1 MTMDM
6 YQIENT
12 NSGSLSRHSPAQVR
26 AHLVI
31 LVFIVVLLSSVY
43 PLLAQTAH
51 RGSADLH
58 AALEMTGALL
68 GLIAGFALVARF
80 YALGSREYLLIGLAF
95 FVNGGEDFVHGFL
108 GFAAAHELT
117 GMPSSSLSQ
126 FIPATYVTG
135 RIGMGVL
142 LLMASLRNRL
152 FPKSRDPRRE
162 TKWVLA
168 GVLLAT
174 AGATFVAFRIS
185 LPDLIFP
192 GSVISRPVDL
202 FSALVLSF
210 ALVLF
215 VRDYCRTG
223 DALTWWIALSIGI
236 NTVGQ
241 VLMSFSPQLF
251 DPFFDVAHVYKVLG
265 YAVPLLGFSLYQI
278 SVLTE
283 HKRAED
289 ALRESRTFLQ
299 TVIDAVPAGIFVIG
313 ADHRI
318 TLANRTARAEFG
330 LRDLVGKG
338 LKCHQVSHRRD
349 KPCEGAADPCPLPQV
364 IATKTPLT
372 VIHTHFDED
381 DNESIVEISAAPIC
395 NEAGEV
401 VQVVESCHDITN
413 RVRAEEK
420 LRAKSR
426 ALEEAKKEAEQANRA
441 KSEFLANMSHE
452 LRTPMNSIIGFT
464 NRVLKKLGDSLP
476 ARELDAL
483 QTVERNGKHLLT
495 LINEVLDLSKIE
507 AGRVEMQ
514 PTVFDAVTTVREVV
528 AQVAPLAEGK
538 PVALNIELPETP
550 IVVEADKTKT
560 VQIVANLLSNGI
572 KYTDEGEVTVAVSR
586 TGDERLGP
594 AVRIAVRDTG
604 VGVRPEDRPRLFQKF
619 TQVDGSSR
627 RRVGGTGL
635 GLCIA
640 QQYAQMHGGRIDV
653 TSEFGVGSEFALLLP
668 VDPSLKLRTPTPHF
682 AEAARLPDSPIEGTA
697 RPDGI
702 TVLCVDDEPD
712 VLKFLGQ
719 TFADGGYDVLLAAD
733 YDGAIEQAQT
743 RRPDMVCLDLRM
755 PGKNGFD
762 VLKTLRSDPA
772 LTSIPVVVVSASDEQ
787 ARALD
792 AGARYCLAKPV
803 DPDRLLTITRS
814 VLAGRD
820 RKALVV
826 EDDRDTA
833 RFLCETLTDHG
844 ITVRTAANGKEALA
858 QVTAW
863 TPSVIVL
870 DLMMPVMDGF
880 QFLEHIQMDSVWKQI
895 PVVILTARTLS
906 AKEVT
911 RLSDVSHAV
920 LTKGHADTEQLIGA
934 ILGAAVSNPNSLEVL
949 SV

>member
-1 MTMDM
+1 M
-6 YQIENT
+6 
-12 NSGSLSRHSPAQVR
+12 R

-31 LVFIVVLLSSVY
+31 LAFIVLLLSSVY
-43 PLLAQTAH
+43 PLLTQTAYG
-51 RGSADLH
+51 GSADLH

-80 YALGSREYLLIGLAF
+80 YAFGSREFLLIGLAF
-95 FVNGGEDFVHGFL
+95 FVNGAEDFVHGFL

-152 FPKSRDPRRE
+152 LPKSRDPHRE
-162 TKWVLA
+162 TKWAVA
-168 GVLLAT
+168 VVLLAT
-174 AGATFVAFRIS
+174 AVATFGAFHIS
-185 LPDLIFP
+185 LPNSIFP

-202 FSALVLSF
+202 FSALILSV
-210 ALVLF
+210 ALILF

-223 DALTWWIALSIGI
+223 DSLTWWIALSIGI

-251 DPFFDVAHVYKVLG
+251 DAFFDVAHVYKVLG

-278 SVLTE
+278 TVLTE
-283 HKRAED
+283 HR
-289 ALRESRTFLQ
+289 Q
-299 TVIDAVPAGIFVIG
+299 
-313 ADHRI
+313 
-318 TLANRTARAEFG
+318 
-330 LRDLVGKG
+330 
-338 LKCHQVSHRRD
+338 
-349 KPCEGAADPCPLPQV
+349 
-364 IATKTPLT
+364 
-372 VIHTHFDED
+372 
-381 DNESIVEISAAPIC
+381 
-395 NEAGEV
+395 
-401 VQVVESCHDITN
+401 
-413 RVRAEEK
+413 AEEK
-420 LRAKSR
+420 LRAKSH
-426 ALEEAKKEAEQANRA
+426 ALEEAKEEAEQANLA

-483 QTVERNGKHLLT
+483 QTVERAGKHLLT
-495 LINEVLDLSKIE
+495 LINEILDLSKIE
-507 AGRVEMQ
+507 AGRVEMV
-514 PTVFDAVTTVREVV
+514 PTTFDTVAAVQEVV

-538 PVALNIELPETP
+538 PIALNIEMPETA
-550 IVVEADKTKT
+550 IVIAADRTKT
-560 VQIVANLLSNGI
+560 EQVVANLLSNGI

-586 TGDERLGP
+586 TEDDRLGA

-604 VGVRPEDRPRLFQKF
+604 VGVRPEDQSRLFQKF

-668 VDPSLKLRTPTPHF
+668 ADPSLDLEKSTPHV
-682 AEAARLPDSPIEGTA
+682 AEAARLADSPIEATT

-702 TVLCVDDEPD
+702 TILCVDDEPD
-712 VLKFLGQ
+712 VVKFLGQ
-719 TFADGGYDVLLAAD
+719 TFTDAGYDVLLAAD
-733 YDGAIEQAQT
+733 YDGAIGQAQT
-743 RRPDMVCLDLRM
+743 RHPDMVCLDLRM

-762 VLKTLRSDPA
+762 VLETLRSDPA
-772 LTSIPVVVVSASDEQ
+772 LMSIPVVVVSASDEQ
-787 ARALD
+787 AQALD

-803 DPDRLLTITRS
+803 EPERLLRITRS

-826 EDDRDTA
+826 EDDPDTA
-833 RFLCETLTDHG
+833 RFLCETLSDHG
-844 ITVRTAANGKEALA
+844 TTVHTAANGKEALA
-858 QVTAW
+858 QVAEW

-880 QFLEHIQMDSVWKQI
+880 QFLEHIQLDSLWRQI

-906 AKEVT
+906 AKEVA
-911 RLSDVSHAV
+911 RLGDVSHAV

-934 ILGAAVSNPNSLEVL
+934 ILGAAVSNSNSVEVL